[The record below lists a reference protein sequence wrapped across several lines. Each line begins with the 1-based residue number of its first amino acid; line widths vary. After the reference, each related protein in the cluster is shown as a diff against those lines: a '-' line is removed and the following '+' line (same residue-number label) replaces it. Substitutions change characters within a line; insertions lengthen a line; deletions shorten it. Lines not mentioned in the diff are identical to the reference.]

1 MDEQIIGAEAQGPS
15 EEEMEEQVEIIKQA
29 LEVTVLGA
37 KAKGLKLFREPET
50 IGFQFVEE
58 GGKESV
64 SSNGAN
70 TLVAFCMM
78 PIMQM
83 GDAGL
88 FNWAISFLGEN
99 EDVVIFE

>member
-1 MDEQIIGAEAQGPS
+1 MDKNIIGDIDEREEEEEQI
-15 EEEMEEQVEIIKQA
+15 EIIKQA
-29 LEVTVLGA
+29 LEITVMGA

-58 GGKESV
+58 GGGESV

-78 PIMQM
+78 PIIQM
-83 GDAGL
+83 GNAEL
-88 FNWAISFLGEN
+88 FNWAVGFLSKH
-99 EDVVIFE
+99 EDVVIFK